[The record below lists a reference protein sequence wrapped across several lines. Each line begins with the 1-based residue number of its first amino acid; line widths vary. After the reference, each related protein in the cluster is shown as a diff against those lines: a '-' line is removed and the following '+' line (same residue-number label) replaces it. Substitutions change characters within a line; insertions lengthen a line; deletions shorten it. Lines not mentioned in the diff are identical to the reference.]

1 MDWAS
6 EEHEISYPHRPVMV
20 LEVLQALI
28 TSHDGI
34 YVDGTIG
41 NGGHSEAI
49 LRQTAGEGGII
60 GLDRDPEAIRVAG
73 ERLAPYGEKIRL
85 VRTSYS
91 NLDRVLES
99 LGIEKVHGVFLD
111 LGMSTSQLEYS
122 QRGFSFNLDEPLDM
136 RMDPAEGE
144 TARDLLRDL
153 SARELEHLF
162 KRYGEERKAKIIAQ
176 RIEKERRKAPIDST
190 LQLANL
196 IRSVVPRSRRPGAKD
211 PATKTFQAL
220 RIAVNKELTH
230 LAAFLDK
237 VPQLISQGGRLVI
250 LTYHSLEDRMVKQTL
265 KYWEKGCRCP
275 SDLPVCSCGGRPQF
289 RMLHKKGLK
298 PGREEIEGN
307 PRSRSA
313 TLRAAE
319 RI

>member
-1 MDWAS
+1 
-6 EEHEISYPHRPVMV
+6 MV

-28 TSHDGI
+28 TFHAGI

-49 LRQTAGEGGII
+49 LRLTAGEGRII

-73 ERLAPYGEKIRL
+73 ERLAPFGEKIRL
-85 VRTSYS
+85 VKTSYA

-99 LGIEKVHGVFLD
+99 LGIEKVHGIFLD

-122 QRGFSFNLDEPLDM
+122 RRGFSFNLDEPLDM

-144 TARDLLRDL
+144 TARDLLKDMPAGAL
-153 SARELEHLF
+153 AHLF
-162 KRYGEERKAKIIAQ
+162 KSYGEEKKAKIIAQ

-230 LAAFLDK
+230 LAAFLEK
-237 VPQLISQGGRLVI
+237 APHLILQGGRLVI
-250 LTYHSLEDRMVKQTL
+250 LTYHSLEDRMVKHAL
-265 KYWEKGCRCP
+265 RDWEKGCRCP
-275 SDLPVCSCGGRPQF
+275 SDLPVCSCGGKPLF
-289 RMLHKKGLK
+289 RRLHKKGCK

>member
-1 MDWAS
+1 MV
-6 EEHEISYPHRPVMV
+6 HEVV
-20 LEVLQALI
+20 QALI
-28 TSHDGI
+28 TLHTGT

-49 LRQTAGEGGII
+49 LQQVAGEGRLI
-60 GLDRDPEAIRVAG
+60 GLDRDPEAIRVAA
-73 ERLAPYGEKIRL
+73 ERLAPFGQKVRL
-85 VRTSYS
+85 VKTSYA
-91 NLDRVLES
+91 NLDRVLEN
-99 LGIEKVHGVFLD
+99 LGIEKVHGIFLD

-136 RMDPAEGE
+136 RMDPVEGE
-144 TARDLLRDL
+144 SARDLLRDL

-162 KRYGEERKAKIIAQ
+162 KRYGEEKKARMIAR

-220 RIAVNKELTH
+220 RIAVNKELEH
-230 LAAFLDK
+230 LTAFLEK
-237 VPQLISQGGRLVI
+237 APRLIPGGGRLVI
-250 LTYHSLEDRMVKQTL
+250 LTYHSLEDRMVKQAL
-265 KYWEKGCRCP
+265 QDWEKGCRCP
-275 SDLPVCSCGGRPQF
+275 SDLPVCSCGGKPLF
-289 RMLHKKGLK
+289 RRLHKKGVK
-298 PGREEIEGN
+298 PRQEEIEEN